1 MAVPDVGVDEEEG
14 EGTALPPLVAF
25 SVRRY
30 DLLKLRPNYDE
41 SSPKEAKGAIAFRC
55 AYSLENR
62 IVDDYGQRLRVA
74 WALDGPRGGVE
85 CDEHGAPIISPADED
100 TDHPNFERIRF
111 YPPGLGFKGYEF
123 IEKLQPEPPVV
134 LERKKG
140 GWYSS
145 HVHTAHPVECSVNG
159 DLGFTFLVE

>member
-1 MAVPDVGVDEEEG
+1 MQGAAGAADKK
-14 EGTALPPLVAF
+14 ALAASAPEPSLSGGAAER
-25 SVRRY
+25 SKPRRTFAPGRHRTIS
-30 DLLKLRPNYDE
+30 KE
-41 SSPKEAKGAIAFRC
+41 SPKEAKGAIAFRC

-123 IEKLQPEPPVV
+123 IDAQQMTVPL
-134 LERKKG
+134 LNG
-140 GWYSS
+140 F
-145 HVHTAHPVECSVNG
+145 VHFRSTEQAN
-159 DLGFTFLVE
+159 